1 MEREKLREDEKVKGV
16 SISSIRSSRC
26 ERKVDEYDK
35 EFASCEKTKSLK
47 VKLVPE
53 PLPLVTMFPLP

>member
-1 MEREKLREDEKVKGV
+1 MEREKSREEEKVKGV

-26 ERKVDEYDK
+26 ERKIDEYDR

-47 VKLVPE
+47 MKSVMLVMV
-53 PLPLVTMFPLP
+53 LKR